1 MARMTRRTI
10 DGANTANDERLQ
22 DALVQTSYAVVNIVS
37 KVAAQHELSLTL
49 LRVLGIL
56 RDRTPAMSELAE
68 YLGIDHS
75 SATGLVDRAVA
86 RGFVRK
92 ISDEQDRRSIR
103 VAPTDQGQI
112 LAKSCSEEVRLELE
126 PRIARLSPA
135 RQDQLARLLE
145 ALDGVSASE

>member
-1 MARMTRRTI
+1 MSRRTP
-10 DGANTANDERLQ
+10 DGANAVNDERLQ
-22 DALVQTSYAVVNIVS
+22 DALVQTSYAVVNAVS

-56 RDRTPAMSELAE
+56 RDRTPTMSELAG
-68 YLGIDHS
+68 YLGIDRS

-86 RGFVRK
+86 RGLVRK

-103 VAPTDQGQI
+103 VALTDQGQI
-112 LAKSCSEEVRLELE
+112 LAKSGSEEVRRELE

-145 ALDGVSASE
+145 ALGGVSASE